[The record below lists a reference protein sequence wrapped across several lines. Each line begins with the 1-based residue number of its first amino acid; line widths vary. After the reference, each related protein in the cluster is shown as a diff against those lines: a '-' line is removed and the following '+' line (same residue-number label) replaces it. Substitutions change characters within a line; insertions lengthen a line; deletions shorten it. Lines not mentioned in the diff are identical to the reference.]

1 MAAPP
6 ARGAPRTQ
14 LDLVLLLLC
23 GLLLLRHQRS
33 PPPVRELWK
42 RDRERKRRA
51 FSTRYSHCRTS
62 PSSVKGARRA
72 TDMRE
77 PFAKELAMLRI
88 VQPSRRA
95 AWMRQWNEHHAVLH
109 ARTAHGVF
117 EWNLSPEPVDG
128 EAAEKKNHPRL
139 EQRELLIEPRTAER
153 NLGGRRPAIATS
165 RRRLSG
171 KALRDR
177 GPVREMIL
185 VDPRLGK
192 PAPELGAGATA
203 EGLTGRELHRTRCLA
218 DDRDAV
224 PNGSRDDR
232 PGPLE
237 EARVDAF
244 RARADACVESSEDAF
259 AVSAGEACDG
269 CQLVD
274 YRSGCRDSNPGP
286 PEPHSGT
293 LPGCATPRKRVI
305 SRCEV

>member
-1 MAAPP
+1 MLVAAPP

-14 LDLVLLLLC
+14 LGLVLLLLC

-42 RDRERKRRA
+42 RDCERKRRA

-62 PSSVKGARRA
+62 PFSVKGARRA

-77 PFAKELAMLRI
+77 TLAEELAMRRI

-95 AWMRQWNEHHAVLH
+95 AWMRQRNEHHAVLH

-128 EAAEKKNHPRL
+128 EAAEKKDHPRL
-139 EQRELLIEPRTAER
+139 EEREFLVEPRTAER
-153 NLGGRRPAIATS
+153 NLGGRLPAIATS
-165 RRRLSG
+165 RRLSG

-203 EGLTGRELHRTRCLA
+203 ERLTGRELDGARCLA

-224 PNGSRDDR
+224 ANGSRNDR
-232 PGPLE
+232 PGTLE

-244 RARADACVESSEDAF
+244 RARTNPRVEPSENVF
-259 AVSAGEACDG
+259 AVSAGDANDA

-274 YRSGCRDSNPGP
+274 YRSGWRDSNPRP

-293 LPGCATPRKRVI
+293 LPGCATPRK
-305 SRCEV
+305 SDLPM